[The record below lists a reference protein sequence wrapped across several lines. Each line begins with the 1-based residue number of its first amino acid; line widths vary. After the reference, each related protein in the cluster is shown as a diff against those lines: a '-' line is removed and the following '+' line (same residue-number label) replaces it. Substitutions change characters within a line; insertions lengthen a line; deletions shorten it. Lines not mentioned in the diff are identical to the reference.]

1 MDLLGYQHYHSE
13 LHLDQLKSR
22 RNTLSASAKPK
33 TSVKPLPVWLCAEGV
48 IHIFMFAYYD
58 FSNNKM
64 SLLIDSGLQS
74 MRSLRNKRVSLGVA
88 RLNMLTAL
96 YMHNF
101 CDQRR
106 MWQCFQKNFAIFF
119 EAQLLHCKPIVVSE
133 RVLKYKVCCHWR
145 MYNYC

>member
-64 SLLIDSGLQS
+64 FLLIDSGLQS
-74 MRSLRNKRVSLGVA
+74 TRSLRNKRVSLGVA

-96 YMHNF
+96 YMHNL

-106 MWQCFQKNFAIFF
+106 MCQCFQINFSIFF
-119 EAQLLHCKPIVVSE
+119 LRGLFFSCAVTEGSKIDVSYREIAQ
-133 RVLKYKVCCHWR
+133 
-145 MYNYC
+145 